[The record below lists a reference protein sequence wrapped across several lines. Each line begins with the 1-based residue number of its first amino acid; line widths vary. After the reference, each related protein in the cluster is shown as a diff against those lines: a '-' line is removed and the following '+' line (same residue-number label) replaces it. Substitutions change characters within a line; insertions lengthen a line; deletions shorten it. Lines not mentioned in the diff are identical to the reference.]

1 MAFPKHRIRPLL
13 AAALALSAAAFSPAA
28 EAPEMKSIPI
38 PRSEA
43 EKKVVAVLQDMARNG
58 GTYLSVPNQDARWL
72 RFLTESAAAKQ
83 VVEIGSSTGYSG
95 LWFSLALLR
104 TGGRLT
110 TMELDPG
117 RAATAR
123 AHFARA
129 GVEHIVTLI
138 QGNAHE
144 ELRKWKGP
152 IDVVFIDA
160 EKTGYIDYLN
170 KVLPFVRPGGFILA
184 HNIDMTP
191 DYVRAVAANPDLET
205 VYYMEGAGLGI
216 SRKIH

>member
-1 MAFPKHRIRPLL
+1 MMYLEHRMRPLL
-13 AAALALSAAAFSPAA
+13 AALLGLSAAFSA
-28 EAPEMKSIPI
+28 EPDMKSIPA
-38 PRSEA
+38 PRSAA
-43 EKKVVAVLQDMARNG
+43 EKQVIAVLRDMARNG

-72 RFLTESAAAKQ
+72 RFLAEAASAKQ
-83 VVEIGSSTGYSG
+83 IVEIGSSTGYSG

-110 TMELDPG
+110 TIELDPG
-117 RAATAR
+117 RAAAAR
-123 AHFARA
+123 SHFSRA
-129 GVEHIVTLI
+129 GVDHIVTLI

-160 EKTGYIDYLN
+160 EKSGYVDYLD

-184 HNIDMTP
+184 HNIEMTP
-191 DYVRAVAANPDLET
+191 DYVKAVSANPDLET
-205 VYYMEGAGLGI
+205 VYYMEGAGLGV
-216 SRKIH
+216 SRKIR